1 MAEHNVES
9 PTIDPPNA
17 DPFAWESTSE
27 DSIDLAKIIQALR
40 NGRRTILLCTLAC
53 MCLALVIAF
62 FVLPVL
68 YTSTVAFLPPNT
80 GSSGSMAASIAGQ
93 LSALGA
99 GDLAGAAK
107 GSGDLYTGILRSRSI
122 ASTLVKNFDLM
133 NEYKVKKE
141 SDAEKKLAADTE
153 IVPDAK
159 SGIITVSVTG
169 RSPQF
174 AHDLA
179 AAYMAALHDTNGR
192 LAISQA
198 SQRRLFFGEQL
209 EQEKNNL
216 ENAEVDLKTTE
227 EQTGLIAPTGQT
239 EAEIRTIAD
248 TQAQIAVRRVQLA
261 ALRQGATDEN
271 AEVVRLQS
279 EIGDLE
285 AQMSALQKGKAG
297 STGLTIPTSKVPQM
311 QLDYIR
317 KEREVKYHET
327 LFEMLARQF
336 EAARLDEARDAPVV
350 QVLDPPSLP
359 DVKSSP
365 RRGLI
370 LLGGMLVGLLVGSIW
385 VLVRSSA
392 FSSAL
397 KAGASQSSA

>member
-9 PTIDPPNA
+9 PTIDPSNA
-17 DPFAWESTSE
+17 DPFAWESANE
-27 DSIDLAKIIQALR
+27 DSVDLAKVIQALR
-40 NGRRTILLCTLAC
+40 NGRRTILLCTVVCMFIALAT
-53 MCLALVIAF
+53 ALL
-62 FVLPVL
+62 LPVR

-80 GSSGSMAASIAGQ
+80 SSSSSIASSIAGQ

-107 GSGDLYTGILRSRSI
+107 GSGDLYAGILRSRSI
-122 ASTLVKNFDLM
+122 ASTLVKNFGLTK
-133 NEYKVKKE
+133 EYKVKKE
-141 SDAEKKLAADTE
+141 SDAEKRLAADTE

-169 RSPQF
+169 HSPQF

-370 LLGGMLVGLLVGSIW
+370 LLGGMLVGLLVGCIW